1 MTLLV
6 GPTLGQVPPDPHIL
20 AQENL
25 TVLLQP
31 IKHLDREYK
40 LIEFHKKYITDL
52 LDILLEEP
60 EGEALVQLDLLGVPL
75 ALQLAVVSQDLVDH
89 RQHVAGALLR
99 WV

>member
-1 MTLLV
+1 M
-6 GPTLGQVPPDPHIL
+6 
-20 AQENL
+20 
-25 TVLLQP
+25 
-31 IKHLDREYK
+31 
-40 LIEFHKKYITDL
+40 KYFTNL

-99 WV
+99 WVYMSLRCLYSLRYLVVFVSKPAVADFF

>member
-1 MTLLV
+1 M
-6 GPTLGQVPPDPHIL
+6 
-20 AQENL
+20 
-25 TVLLQP
+25 
-31 IKHLDREYK
+31 KH
-40 LIEFHKKYITDL
+40 FTNL